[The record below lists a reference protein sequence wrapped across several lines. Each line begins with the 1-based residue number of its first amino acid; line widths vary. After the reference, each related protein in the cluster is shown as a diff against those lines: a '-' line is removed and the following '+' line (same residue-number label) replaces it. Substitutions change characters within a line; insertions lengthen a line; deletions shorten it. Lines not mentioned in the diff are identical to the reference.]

1 MHQADVR
8 DKKGVAGRLF
18 SPPPNLPVSGP
29 AAPLPFFNK
38 DLAMSLSLYDV
49 SIPVF
54 LRAFQNLSEILKKG
68 EAFADENAV
77 PHSDLL
83 EARLFP
89 DMAPLTAQIQRAS
102 DTAKFVAVRLGGIDN
117 VPMEDNETTF
127 ADLHARID
135 RTVALLRSLPSDAM
149 DGKEEIEVVL
159 KSRDS
164 SRTFTGR
171 DYLLGFA
178 IPNFYF
184 HVTTAY
190 ALLRHKGVPIGKMD
204 YLGRTS

>member
-1 MHQADVR
+1 
-8 DKKGVAGRLF
+8 
-18 SPPPNLPVSGP
+18 
-29 AAPLPFFNK
+29 
-38 DLAMSLSLYDV
+38 MSLSLYDV

-54 LRAFQNLSEILKKG
+54 LRTFQNLSDILKKG
-68 EAFADENAV
+68 EAFADETGI

-102 DTAKFVAVRLGGIDN
+102 DTAKFVAVRLGGIVN
-117 VPMEDNETTF
+117 VPMDDNEASF
-127 ADLHARID
+127 ADLQARID
-135 RTVALLRSLPSDAM
+135 KTVAILRSLPSDAM
-149 DGKEEIEVVL
+149 DGKEEVEVVL
-159 KSRDS
+159 KTRDS
-164 SRTFTGR
+164 STTFIGR

-178 IPNFYF
+178 IPNFFF

-204 YLGRTS
+204 YLGATS